1 MAKTKS
7 FFECSNCGYQT
18 AKWLGRCPDCGKWNT
33 LEEHIDLNTVAGYSK
48 ADVTASAQAFKPVE
62 LDVVKTDIET
72 RFSTGSAELD
82 RVLGGGIVRGSL
94 VLLGGEP
101 GIGKSTLLLQICGF
115 VGKEHRVLY
124 VSGEESARQIKLRAD
139 RLGVKGSN
147 LMLLTETDVA
157 GICQTVRNVKP
168 DVVIIDSIQTMNLVG
183 VNSSPGSVTQV
194 RETANAF
201 MKVAK
206 SENITFFI
214 VGHVNKDGAIAG
226 PKVMEHI
233 VDAVL
238 HFEGERTLSYRIL
251 RAIKNRFGSTN
262 EIGVFEM
269 WAKGLR
275 EVKNPSLMRL
285 S

>member
-157 GICQTVRNVKP
+157 GTKCQAGCGHHRLDPDYEPGRRQFFAGQCNAGARNGKCVYE
-168 DVVIIDSIQTMNLVG
+168 
-183 VNSSPGSVTQV
+183 GSKE
-194 RETANAF
+194 REYYLF
-201 MKVAK
+201 
-206 SENITFFI
+206 
-214 VGHVNKDGAIAG
+214 HRW
-226 PKVMEHI
+226 PCQ
-233 VDAVL
+233 
-238 HFEGERTLSYRIL
+238 
-251 RAIKNRFGSTN
+251 
-262 EIGVFEM
+262 
-269 WAKGLR
+269 
-275 EVKNPSLMRL
+275 
-285 S
+285 